1 MNRKENQII
10 MELYPLKLK
19 AALKDYIWGGT
30 RLRDEYGKASD
41 LDKVAESWEMSVHP
55 DGPSVIMNGP
65 AAGKTLA
72 DYLTAVGQELP
83 PILIKL
89 IDAHDNLS
97 VQVHPD
103 NEYAQRVEGEP
114 GKTEM
119 WYIVE
124 ATPDAQLIYGFKQEI
139 TREEFAQ
146 SIKDNT
152 LLDKVR
158 QVPVKKGDVF
168 YIPSGTLHAIGKGCL
183 ICEIQQSSNT
193 TYRVY
198 DYGRLGKDGKPRQ
211 LHVAKAL
218 DVTKLQPLALHT
230 APEAEIAGVLAG
242 VELSLL
248 KQSPY
253 FTVYR
258 LDLHDFVGQDEGRLD
273 LMVSPASFQALTV
286 LAGELR
292 LQAAGQE
299 LRLVK
304 GESAYLPAG
313 LGLCHLSGKASV
325 LLSQKGSG
333 NADA

>member
-1 MNRKENQII
+1 
-10 MELYPLKLK
+10 MELYPLQLK

-30 RLRDEYGKASD
+30 RLRDAYGKASN
-41 LDKVAESWEMSVHP
+41 LEKVAESWEMSVHP
-55 DGPSVIMNGP
+55 DGPSVIVNGP
-65 AAGKTLA
+65 AAGETLA
-72 DYLTAVGQELP
+72 AYLQELGQALP

-124 ATPDAQLIYGFKQEI
+124 ATPEAQLIYGFKQEL
-139 TREEFAQ
+139 TREEFAR
-146 SIKDNT
+146 SIEDNT

-198 DYGRLGKDGKPRQ
+198 DYGRLGKDGQPRE
-211 LHVAKAL
+211 LHVQKAL
-218 DVTKLQPLALHT
+218 DVTTLQPLQLHT
-230 APEAEIAGVLAG
+230 APEAEFRGVLAG
-242 VELSLL
+242 VDVSLL

-258 LDLHDFVGQDEGRLD
+258 FDVHGCADEEAGNIELFVSDT
-273 LMVSPASFQALTV
+273 SFQALTV
-286 LAGELR
+286 LAGDLQVHAGGYELS
-292 LQAAGQE
+292 LTQ
-299 LRLVK
+299 
-304 GESAYLPAG
+304 GESAFLPAG
-313 LGLCHLSGKASV
+313 LGRCHLSGKGSL
-325 LLSQKGSG
+325 LLSKKPC
-333 NADA
+333 D